1 MCFAKRA
8 KCTSLEESQN
18 SKINKLV
25 LYQVLIDAQRQVFF
39 KSQSFFCP
47 QVTREP
53 EPNSCESLKK
63 CKSYH
68 PEPNEYVPGPAG
80 KSAPVPAPAN
90 IKLALDPVQSD
101 FLAMNI
107 KNSETAGRPYNIHE
121 LPSVDGTSAF
131 LHQTSEDYQ
140 SKHPIASR
148 SHPQLFLVF
157 PNFTSDIPSFP

>member
-1 MCFAKRA
+1 MSEMHLLRGVVELENQQTCPLPSFNRCSK
-8 KCTSLEESQN
+8 TSS
-18 SKINKLV
+18 
-25 LYQVLIDAQRQVFF
+25 F
-39 KSQSFFCP
+39 KFQSFFCP

-131 LHQTSEDYQ
+131 LPQTSEDYQ
-140 SKHPIASR
+140 SKPPIATR
-148 SHPQLFLVF
+148 SFPWSSQTSLQTSLVF
-157 PNFTSDIPSFP
+157 LEPSQ